1 MNKYIYSI
9 CEPDDFPYIDTIVA
23 KSYAHAVDKLIK
35 KFVDEYEDDNDIVD
49 IGTLEDLQ
57 VYLNEHY
64 TVVISDLYDTDDF
77 S

>member
-9 CEPDDFPYIDTIVA
+9 CEPDDFPYIDTVVA

-49 IGTLEDLQ
+49 IVTLED
-57 VYLNEHY
+57 
-64 TVVISDLYDTDDF
+64 
-77 S
+77 